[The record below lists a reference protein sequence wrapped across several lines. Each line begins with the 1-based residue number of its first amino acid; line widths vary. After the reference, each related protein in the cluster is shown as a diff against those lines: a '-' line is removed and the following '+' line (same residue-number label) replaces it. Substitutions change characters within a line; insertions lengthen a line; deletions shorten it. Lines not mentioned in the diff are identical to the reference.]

1 MQFNTLLLGLLT
13 LTTQVL
19 CNGNDKVVLGYY
31 VPWGKMT
38 PDQIQYN
45 KLTHINYAF
54 GTLTKLTNL
63 TDIGF
68 DIYYDGP
75 HLRNLTKLAKQHNV
89 KTLISLGGW
98 TGSQT
103 FSKIVTKKEYR
114 TSFINN
120 AIKFLRKNTK
130 KEDAE
135 QTEWDLDGIDIDWE
149 YPGRKGDLCN
159 IYSKEDS
166 KNYLELLKELR
177 CALDKEFPHNR
188 KLLTA
193 AVRVE
198 PFDGPDGKPMNDVS
212 EFAKY
217 FDFINIMAYDIS
229 NGGNS
234 TGPNAPL
241 YSINDQGSFASSIEA
256 WNKAGFPLN
265 KLCGG
270 LAFYGRA
277 KTTLR
282 DITRNSN
289 TLVHPAES
297 VIPQGD
303 ASDVKEVSKLCPA
316 PLAYGGYYQY
326 KNLRQDIL
334 KKDPFTPCSS
344 SGYERYFDH
353 KTQTPWLFNKKT
365 KKFIS
370 YDDPKSIQI
379 KVDYAKKMGLRGVMN
394 WDLTTDYNA
403 ELLEACQ
410 SIRY

>member
-1 MQFNTLLLGLLT
+1 M
-13 LTTQVL
+13 
-19 CNGNDKVVLGYY
+19 
-31 VPWGKMT
+31 
-38 PDQIQYN
+38 PDQVPYD

-75 HLRNLTKLAKQHNV
+75 HLRNLTKLAKKHGV

-103 FSKIVTKKEYR
+103 FSKIVTKKKYR

-130 KEDAE
+130 KEDIQ

-212 EFAKY
+212 EFAKH
-217 FDFINIMAYDIS
+217 FDFINIMAYDL
-229 NGGNS
+229 NGGNTF
-234 TGPNAPL
+234 TGSNSPLMGARNTPNSL
-241 YSINDQGSFASSIEA
+241 IQSIYS
-256 WNKAGFPLN
+256 WHKAGFPLN
-265 KLCGG
+265 KICGG

-277 KTTLR
+277 QTSKIDMTK
-282 DITRNSN
+282 DKSI
-289 TLVHPAES
+289 HQPAES
-297 VIPQGD
+297 TIPKGD
-303 ASDVKEVSKLCPA
+303 KDDHKQKNKACLEAPA
-316 PLAYGGYYQY
+316 LYNGYYQY
-326 KNLRQDIL
+326 KNLRKDIL
-334 KKDPFTPCSS
+334 KKDPFTPNAESN
-344 SGYERYFDH
+344 YVRYFD
-353 KTQTPWLFNKKT
+353 KVSLTPWLFNNKT
-365 KKFIS
+365 YKFIS
-370 YDDPKSIQI
+370 YDDPISIQL
-379 KVDYAKKMGLRGVMN
+379 KVDYIRLNNLKGITYWNMAGDFN
-394 WDLTTDYNA
+394 N
-403 ELLEACQ
+403 ELLDICQ
-410 SIRY
+410 RLFY